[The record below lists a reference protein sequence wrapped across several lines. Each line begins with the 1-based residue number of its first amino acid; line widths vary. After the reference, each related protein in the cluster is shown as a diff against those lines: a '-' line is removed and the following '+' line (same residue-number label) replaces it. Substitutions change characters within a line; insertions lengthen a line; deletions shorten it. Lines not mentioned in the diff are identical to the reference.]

1 MNYMLLFLLA
11 CIILGLWS
19 PTKAKRGWI
28 VAVLVVLLVAFLF
41 VSPSH
46 M

>member
-1 MNYMLLFLLA
+1 MIYMLLFLFL

-19 PTKAKRGWI
+19 PVKARLGYL
-28 VAVLVVLLVAFLF
+28 VAILAVLLVAFFLLA
-41 VSPSH
+41 PTR